1 MFTPLFTP
9 RGEHYLLLRRME
21 GQTENFA
28 PRDDKILPWGTTSL
42 LGSKFAPRGEVKN
55 GPMYF
60 PAEARFF
67 RPQGEL
73 WLLGV
78 NLALKGRLC
87 PLWVKLAP

>member
-28 PRDDKILPWGTTSL
+28 PRDDKILPWW
-42 LGSKFAPRGEVKN
+42 SKFAPRGEVKN
-55 GPMYF
+55 RPMYF

-67 RPQGEL
+67 RTRGEL